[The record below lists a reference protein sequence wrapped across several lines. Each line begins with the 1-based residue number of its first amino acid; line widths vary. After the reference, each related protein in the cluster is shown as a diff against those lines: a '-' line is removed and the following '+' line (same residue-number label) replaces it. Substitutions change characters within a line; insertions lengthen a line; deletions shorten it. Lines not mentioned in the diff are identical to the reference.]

1 MLWIRNCPVM
11 SVDVRRNVD
20 IYRNV
25 FKAVHLTV
33 VPGYCVSHL
42 HTATNSACQLAESS
56 AFPAGGDVD
65 RALPVLPK
73 HVELAGKHSE
83 SMLPTT
89 THVVDFTVSLHPS
102 HRMDQNTS
110 LAMSS

>member
-1 MLWIRNCPVM
+1 M

-20 IYRNV
+20 MYRNV